1 MEQNK
6 MTKYGVLV
14 AAGVASVLIGGCGT
28 ESSVTTPADKKVSNE
43 MEYMPPQINTKELL
57 AKAKDGTFSGI
68 SDPDDRGAYGKIFI
82 TIKDHQIIAS
92 TFEGYKKDEHLKTK
106 AMGRQMEKLKIKFI
120 IIKHN

>member
-28 ESSVTTPADKKVSNE
+28 ESSVTTPADKKGSNE

-57 AKAKDGTFSGI
+57 RMVLF
-68 SDPDDRGAYGKIFI
+68 
-82 TIKDHQIIAS
+82 Q
-92 TFEGYKKDEHLKTK
+92 E
-106 AMGRQMEKLKIKFI
+106 
-120 IIKHN
+120 